1 MMKKNRKL
9 LTWAFGAWTATF
21 SAAIVVIGYPSEQ
34 PLYAQDSGE
43 PPQELPPPV
52 DIPPPPP
59 EAGVINKPPGDA
71 NTKPATPQPPPP
83 VSLPDPVMPAG
94 PPSAAMPAA
103 KGPTGKGPAGAK
115 GPPAKVVIP
124 EKKTAKKVVDPNS
137 DEKIGADAI
146 PAGQELVNIDFPEP
160 TEIRDIIKAVTLWTG
175 KNVIIDRNVSGK
187 IQIISPRKVT
197 KEEAYQAFLS
207 ALNLL
212 GYTTVE
218 TGKVIKIMQI
228 RTAVRDNL
236 KTFLGS
242 DWTPL
247 TDEIIT
253 QIVPLKYINA
263 KEIQTTLSTLV
274 SPNSIIAYS
283 PTNTLIIS
291 DSGYKVKRVLD
302 IVKLLDVQGQQP
314 QVAIVPIR
322 YSEATS
328 VAEKV
333 REILSGGGGKKNFS
347 GSSSSGLTYKILVDE
362 RSNSVVIFGPPR
374 TIADVKDLVRKFD
387 VPLDDP
393 ANQST
398 IHVRPLDYADAKKLA
413 STLTSL
419 STGGKSGARRPP
431 ISRPSDIAS
440 PNGGGGGSSV
450 AELDDN
456 VKITAD
462 ESSNSLLITGSRAAY
477 RALNTIIRKLD
488 IRRSQVFVEADILDI
503 NVGNG
508 FQAGTSIFAG
518 AGSAEG
524 TKVVTTWQAAGLA
537 PLLVANAQQNAGTS
551 GANPNL
557 DKVAG
562 VFAKDLTIGVISGKD
577 VNIPGFGK
585 VSPGALITLIKT
597 DSNTRILS
605 SPHILT
611 ANNEKA
617 TFTVGQKVF
626 FRSSETNPTTGAVLP
641 KIEKESADLK
651 LEIVPNIST
660 SNYVTMKIDLDASS
674 LGKLNELGLP
684 EVNTRRTSQLVTVK
698 NAQTIVISGL
708 VQNAEFETFNKIP
721 LLGDI
726 PLLGWLFRNSKV
738 DHQENNLIIFLT
750 PHVIHGPDDLAAIY
764 QAKIQERDEFLEKI
778 YGSGF
783 KDDAFYARL
792 PQAEDGAYKAD
803 PNDDIEKNRREA
815 MLKEMRDDQGESEQS
830 KTKETPEE
838 KAAKA
843 DNGNITVPQGDG
855 DSGMSDG
862 GGGGGDIPPPPPPPP
877 PPEDIPPP
885 EPPPPPPEG

>member
-1 MMKKNRKL
+1 MMQHKKWCFPL
-9 LTWAFGAWTATF
+9 LRTGAAVVFLFGGALAFSQDGAP
-21 SAAIVVIGYPSEQ
+21 GPG
-34 PLYAQDSGE
+34 D
-43 PPQELPPPV
+43 LPPPAE
-52 DIPPPPP
+52 IPPPPP
-59 EAGVINKPPGDA
+59 PPDA
-71 NTKPATPQPPPP
+71 VSNGAVGNSPAAPAARPAVPAPRNVAPVPVPPAPVGAKNTPKPA
-83 VSLPDPVMPAG
+83 
-94 PPSAAMPAA
+94 AA
-103 KGPTGKGPAGAK
+103 KVTIPDKPKSKKPT
-115 GPPAKVVIP
+115 
-124 EKKTAKKVVDPNS
+124 DP
-137 DEKIGADAI
+137 DDRVGADAI
-146 PAGQELVNIDFPEP
+146 PSGQELVNIDFPEQ

-212 GYTTVE
+212 GFTTVE

-236 KTFLGS
+236 KTFLGA

-274 SPNSIIAYS
+274 SPNSIISYQ

-322 YSEATS
+322 YSEANS

-333 REILSGGGGKKNFS
+333 REIISGGGGKKGF
-347 GSSSSGLTYKILVDE
+347 GSVASNGSGLSYKILVDE

-374 TIADVKDLVRKFD
+374 TITDVKDLVRKFD

-413 STLTSL
+413 TTLTSL
-419 STGGKSGARRPP
+419 SQGSKSSGRRPP
-431 ISRPSDIAS
+431 ISRPSDIAGGIN
-440 PNGGGGGSSV
+440 NGAPSV

-462 ESSNSLLITGSRAAY
+462 ESSNSLLVTGSRAAY

-488 IRRSQVFVEADILDI
+488 LRRSQVFVEADILDI

-508 FQAGTSIFAG
+508 FSAGTSIFAG
-518 AGSAEG
+518 AGSQEG
-524 TKVVTTWQAAGLA
+524 TKVVTAWQAGGLA
-537 PLLVANAQQNAGTS
+537 PLLVASAQKDSNQT
-551 GANPNL
+551 PNL

-562 VFAKDLTIGVISGKD
+562 VFAKDLSIGVISGKE

-585 VSPGALITLIKT
+585 VSPGALITLIKN
-597 DSNTRILS
+597 DSNTRVLS

-617 TFTVGQKVF
+617 SFTVGQKVF

-641 KIEKESADLK
+641 KIEKENADLK

-660 SNYVTMKIDLDASS
+660 ANYVTMKIDLDASS

-684 EVNTRRTSQLVTVK
+684 EVNTRRTSQLLTVK
-698 NAQTIVISGL
+698 NTQTIVISGL
-708 VQNAEFETFNKIP
+708 VQNAEFETFTKIP

-726 PLLGWLFRNSKV
+726 PLLGWLFRNSQV
-738 DHQENNLIIFLT
+738 SHQQSNLMIFMT
-750 PHVIHGPDDLAAIY
+750 PHIIHGPDDLAAIY
-764 QAKIQERDEFLEKI
+764 QAKLQERDEFLEKI
-778 YGSGF
+778 YGSSF
-783 KDDAFYARL
+783 KEDSFYARL
-792 PQAEDGAYKAD
+792 PSPEDGAYKAD
-803 PNDDIEKNRREA
+803 AADEEEKVRHDQ
-815 MLKEMRDDQGESEQS
+815 MMKEMQDDQAEP
-830 KTKETPEE
+830 THHPKEGE
-838 KAAKA
+838 KA
-843 DNGNITVPQGDG
+843 NGENGGPITVPLGGDEG
-855 DSGMSDG
+855 GGGGGLSMPDT

-877 PPEDIPPP
+877 PLPEDLPPP
-885 EPPPPPPEG
+885 EPPPQPEG